1 MATST
6 ATRMVRANDS
16 AAARQ
21 RMVAVAIGVAGALWL
36 VLLSGWLKAVAGS
49 VVSHRHN
56 VIFSSDTNLWVAYIF
71 GHLKPDLPQIH
82 PLQIA
87 LWRGPAR
94 VLSVIPG
101 LFLHSD
107 LRQYAVS
114 EQYIG
119 ARILVALI
127 AGFGFA
133 LLALLALRKGLR
145 TAECVALF
153 LMYFLFTSTSTLC
166 LPEHFGISNGLLT
179 VAFVA
184 PLLMASARAR
194 LLILGALTPLIGGT
208 TVTNAIFPLLSF
220 VQWGLKSARVRI
232 AAIILGIPAALG
244 AAYVLYHVSWNYR
257 WFISTDME
265 WRIFRN
271 PLSTAGYLVYFFI
284 APAIGPPP
292 LISAQPLGPM
302 LSYEPLPLR
311 LYAGIPAIGAV
322 VWAVLLCRCAWKGY
336 QTRDTRP
343 AVMLLLGWI
352 LFNAIFHNIWG
363 SELILYAPHWSWA
376 MIALVLLGARHF
388 SRRYVMTSAALV
400 IACQIPTLLAIH
412 TAVQSIAK

>member
-6 ATRMVRANDS
+6 ATRMVQAKG
-16 AAARQ
+16 AATAGVRGI
-21 RMVAVAIGVAGALWL
+21 AVAIGLAGALWL
-36 VLLSGWLKAVAGS
+36 ILLSGWLKVIPDS
-49 VVSHRHN
+49 VVSHRQN
-56 VIFSSDTNLWVAYIF
+56 VIFSSDTPLWMAYVF

-87 LWRGPAR
+87 YWRGPAKA
-94 VLSVIPG
+94 LAAIPH
-101 LFLHSD
+101 LYFHSD
-107 LRQYAVS
+107 PRKYAQP
-114 EQYIG
+114 EEYLA

-127 AGFGFA
+127 VGIGFA
-133 LLALLALRKGLR
+133 SLALLALRKGLPK
-145 TAECVALF
+145 AECVALF

-179 VAFVA
+179 LVFVA
-184 PLLMASARAR
+184 PLLAASARVR
-194 LLILGALTPLIGGT
+194 FFILGALTPLIAGT
-208 TVTNAIFPLLSF
+208 TVTNAIFPLLSL
-220 VQWGLKSARVRI
+220 VQSGLKSARVRI

-265 WRIFRN
+265 LRIFRD

-292 LISAQPLGPM
+292 LVSALPLGPM

-311 LYAGIPAIGAV
+311 LYAGLPAIGAV
-322 VWAVLLCRCAWKGY
+322 AWIVLLCRCAWKGY
-336 QTRDTRP
+336 QNLETRP

-352 LFNAIFHNIWG
+352 LFNAVFHNMWG
-363 SELILYAPHWSWA
+363 SELMLYAPHWSWA
-376 MIALVLLGARHF
+376 MMAVVLLGARHF
-388 SRRYVMTSAALV
+388 SRRYVMISAALV

-412 TAVQSIAK
+412 TAVQSIVK